1 MGNLPGSRSSLWK
14 QKDIDTVVGMDQSGM
29 SYRFSVK
36 MLLEDP
42 ELVDIFMQFLELEF
56 AQENLMFLVDMKQ
69 LYSED
74 VHESM
79 LESNAILI
87 KDRYFNQTSAL
98 QLNLSFSE
106 YEYVEEQIR
115 EGHYGPEVFKSSVK
129 RIKSLLKTRLL
140 HFTQS
145 DIYKD
150 MLSVRTFIFS
160 YILKTKSKLKE
171 FRAFLEDDEL
181 ALNALEYIVYFKN
194 VKGIEEKA
202 DINILKEFLPSLPI
216 PAKFK
221 KISEKDISQTVRVSV
236 AKSFHYLLDQKLGLF
251 LQMHPGVKEK
261 IFGTIKSST
270 FSEETCA
277 LLLGSWIQLSSLE
290 MEGTKLELSKYFY
303 DTLFEDHPEYC
314 ELFPNIE
321 EQYKK
326 FMKTLSVIL
335 NSIRNIDRCKHIL
348 EHLGKFH
355 ARLNL
360 TAEHFDIVTDAMML
374 TLEHFMGD
382 NWTKKLSQAWL
393 EALTTVSAVILDVIN
408 SSKHEEMSF

>member
-236 AKSFHYLLDQKLGLF
+236 AKSFHYLLDQKLGL
-251 LQMHPGVKEK
+251 
-261 IFGTIKSST
+261 
-270 FSEETCA
+270 
-277 LLLGSWIQLSSLE
+277 
-290 MEGTKLELSKYFY
+290 
-303 DTLFEDHPEYC
+303 
-314 ELFPNIE
+314 
-321 EQYKK
+321 
-326 FMKTLSVIL
+326 
-335 NSIRNIDRCKHIL
+335 
-348 EHLGKFH
+348 
-355 ARLNL
+355 
-360 TAEHFDIVTDAMML
+360 
-374 TLEHFMGD
+374 
-382 NWTKKLSQAWL
+382 
-393 EALTTVSAVILDVIN
+393 
-408 SSKHEEMSF
+408 